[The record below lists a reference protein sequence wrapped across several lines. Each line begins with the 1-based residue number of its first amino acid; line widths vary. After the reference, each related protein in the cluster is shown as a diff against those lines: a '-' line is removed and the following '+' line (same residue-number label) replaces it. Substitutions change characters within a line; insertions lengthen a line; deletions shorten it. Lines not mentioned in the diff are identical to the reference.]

1 MSTVLKWFKVK
12 MSPLLGAKHS
22 YAQELIY
29 MTTISREASDNL
41 QQRKLDRVHDMY
53 DHLMI

>member
-1 MSTVLKWFKVK
+1 
-12 MSPLLGAKHS
+12 
-22 YAQELIY
+22 